1 MGRYMIASSMLAEN
15 QYGVS
20 KLPVSVR
27 MSR

>member
-1 MGRYMIASSMLAEN
+1 MIASSMLAEN